1 MKEKRMMKNNT
12 LFNEIIRIDFFKIN
26 NLPTILSNLDDYM
39 KELKYSFN
47 TTDIRNVNINIED
60 PETLLTQE
68 MIKSNINT
76 TVNYEYVSENGS
88 EKFVLNEYFL
98 IFEKYKFD
106 NYKNIDEYL
115 KVLQEI
121 IKVIIKEEKEIK
133 VSRIGIRKMNQLFI
147 GNLNVLNNYIN
158 DQRFHKPDEE
168 DVVDEYNIVQK
179 NLGEEDSSNVM
190 LSLKKGKGSIG
201 TIQDKDMYRIVWDI
215 DCYYRNT
222 EKNKIKEKIEELND
236 KLFEKYNKIITSEL
250 KQILNNEHI
259 TNEDL
264 YKKEIYGGINKN
276 NE

>member
-158 DQRFHKPDEE
+158 DQRFPKPDEE

>member
-158 DQRFHKPDEE
+158 DQRFPKPDEE

-264 YKKEIYGGINKN
+264 YKKEIYGGINKY

>member
-115 KVLQEI
+115 KVIQEI

-158 DQRFHKPDEE
+158 DQRFPKPDEE

>member
-133 VSRIGIRKMNQLFI
+133 ISRIGIRKMNQLFI

-158 DQRFHKPDEE
+158 DQRFPKPDEE

>member
-158 DQRFHKPDEE
+158 VFGILVK
-168 DVVDEYNIVQK
+168 QK
-179 NLGEEDSSNVM
+179 
-190 LSLKKGKGSIG
+190 KKISP
-201 TIQDKDMYRIVWDI
+201 
-215 DCYYRNT
+215 
-222 EKNKIKEKIEELND
+222 L
-236 KLFEKYNKIITSEL
+236 
-250 KQILNNEHI
+250 
-259 TNEDL
+259 
-264 YKKEIYGGINKN
+264 
-276 NE
+276 

>member
-1 MKEKRMMKNNT
+1 MKEKRMMKNTT

-158 DQRFHKPDEE
+158 DQRFPKPDEE

-179 NLGEEDSSNVM
+179 NLGKEDSSNVM

>member
-158 DQRFHKPDEE
+158 DQRFPKPDEE

-179 NLGEEDSSNVM
+179 NLGKEDSSNVM

>member
-158 DQRFHKPDEE
+158 DQRFPKPDEE

-222 EKNKIKEKIEELND
+222 EKNKIKEKIGELND